1 MPADQIRVYADACV
15 FIAFVGNEESR
26 ADIVQAVLDDAR
38 NRRIELLTSVLSIAE
53 VAFAAN
59 DSTGVVSPEDERAI
73 DQLWVPASP
82 ITLVDISE
90 TVTRTAR
97 SLIRQA
103 RVDGGGGVRS
113 ADALHL
119 ASAQLHGCSRFFTFE
134 KASTRARWNQLV
146 DATVEEPFT
155 DFPQLDL

>member
-15 FIAFVGNEESR
+15 FIAFVGNEEGR

-59 DSTGVVSPEDERAI
+59 DSTGVVSPEDEQAI

-82 ITLVDISE
+82 ITLVDVSE

-103 RVDGGGGVRS
+103 RGGGGGVRS

-119 ASAQLHGCSRFFTFE
+119 ASAQLHGCSRFFTYE
-134 KASTRARWNQLV
+134 KASTRARWNEPV

>member
-1 MPADQIRVYADACV
+1 
-15 FIAFVGNEESR
+15 
-26 ADIVQAVLDDAR
+26 
-38 NRRIELLTSVLSIAE
+38 LTSVLSIAE

-59 DSTGVVSPEDERAI
+59 DSTGVVSPEDEEAI

-82 ITLVDISE
+82 ITLVDVSE

-103 RVDGGGGVRS
+103 RGGGGGVRS

-119 ASAQLHGCSRFFTFE
+119 ASAQLHGCSRFFTYE
-134 KASTRARWNQLV
+134 KASTRARWNELV

-155 DFPQLDL
+155 DFPQLDR